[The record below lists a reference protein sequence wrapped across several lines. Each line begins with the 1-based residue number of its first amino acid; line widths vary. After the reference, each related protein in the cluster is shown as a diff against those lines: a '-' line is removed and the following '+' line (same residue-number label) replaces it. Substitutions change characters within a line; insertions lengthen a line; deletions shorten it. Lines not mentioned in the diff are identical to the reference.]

1 MALDLAV
8 TPQNLR
14 VDSWVE
20 KLDLT
25 SHMTWRK
32 KKTIIRKK
40 EKKMAPNP
48 PDGNQG
54 A

>member
-40 EKKMAPNP
+40 EKKMNKYS
-48 PDGNQG
+48 NKW
-54 A
+54 